1 MAMLHQQ
8 SSKVFMISVQV
19 VCFSLIPFA
28 HNIDIDVPAL
38 VEGLRQTF
46 ATDKTRSKEWRFQQ
60 LRNFL
65 KMIDEEGP
73 ELCEAMRQDL
83 HKSPLEG
90 YLTELG
96 LVKAEIETA
105 IENLDSWMEPIKT
118 RNSALNIPCWSTT
131 QRDPLGVVLIMG
143 AWNYPMQVTLLS
155 YFFFDPVVA
164 L

>member
-1 MAMLHQQ
+1 M
-8 SSKVFMISVQV
+8 
-19 VCFSLIPFA
+19 
-28 HNIDIDVPAL
+28 PAL